1 MSISQ
6 GYFNRR
12 KQLYKC
18 SDWIIQLIEN
28 HIVYILNDW
37 KSNLVSNVYNN
48 ILNYI
53 LNNIKK
59 YKISIII
66 LINYYFRSIF

>member
-18 SDWIIQLIEN
+18 SDWQN